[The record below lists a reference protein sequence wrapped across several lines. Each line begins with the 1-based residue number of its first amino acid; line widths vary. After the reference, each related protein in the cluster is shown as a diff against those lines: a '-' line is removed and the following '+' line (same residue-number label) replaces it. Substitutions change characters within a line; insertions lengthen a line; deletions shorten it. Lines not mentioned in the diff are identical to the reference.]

1 MVTLTQYGNTIS
13 KNVLAIDG
21 LSTDVKPIDR
31 VENALIGNG
40 STFYEMDTKKCYK
53 FDEENKTWHE
63 V

>member
-1 MVTLTQYGNTIS
+1 MVTLTQFGDLKS
-13 KNVLAIDG
+13 KKVLSIDG
-21 LSTDVKPIDR
+21 LSTDVKPTET

-53 FDEENKTWHE
+53 FDEENKRWLE